1 MAKKIIQAVI
11 FGLFCAALILFVF
24 PWVNTQVKKFNLFQ
38 PEIASYHDAVKA
50 ASPAVVNIYTQILD
64 NSSESGIRLNLGSGV
79 IMTDAGYILTNN
91 HVIKDGYQIDVYL
104 QNGKRFNAYVVGYDV
119 LTDLAVLK
127 INAENLPTIP
137 QNNKRELRVGD
148 VVLAIGNP
156 YNLGQSVTQGIISAT
171 GRNTLSDRTRQNFIQ
186 TDAPISKGNSGGAL
200 INTAGEL
207 IGINTISLKNSGEIK
222 ELSVTGTDAI
232 AEGLN
237 FAIPI
242 NQAIG
247 IMKKIIKDGR
257 VIRGYFGVSS
267 DLFYSAE
274 QLGVERGVLITGVA
288 ANGPAEKA
296 GIHVGDIVLRIDKI
310 EAVSP
315 SQMMEVLGNISPNTK
330 VRVVVLRQGKQLEF
344 DVVIGEFPD
353 VQINDE

>member
-1 MAKKIIQAVI
+1 MAKKIIQAVV
-11 FGLFCAALILFVF
+11 FGLFCASLILFVF
-24 PWVNTQVKKFNLFQ
+24 PWLGNQMRKYDLFQ
-38 PEIASYHDAVKA
+38 PEIVSYHEAVRK
-50 ASPAVVNIYTQILD
+50 ASPAVVNIYTQIFD
-64 NSSESGIRLNLGSGV
+64 NSSATGMRQNLGSGV
-79 IMTDAGYILTNN
+79 IMTDNGYILTNN

-104 QNGKRFNAYVVGYDV
+104 QNGKRFNANIVGYDV

-127 INAENLPTIP
+127 IDGNNLPTIP
-137 QNNKRELRVGD
+137 QNNKREIRIGD

-200 INTAGEL
+200 INSAGEL

-222 ELSVTGTDAI
+222 ELSITGADSI

-242 NQAIG
+242 NQAMG

-267 DLFYSAE
+267 DLFYTAE
-274 QLGVERGVLITGVA
+274 QLGVERGVLITGVT
-288 ANGPAEKA
+288 ANGPAERA
-296 GIHVGDIVLRIDKI
+296 GIHVGDIVLKIGNI

-315 SQMMEVLGNISPNTK
+315 AQMMEALGNISPNTK
-330 VRVVVLRQGKQLEF
+330 VKVVVLRQGKQLEF

-353 VQINDE
+353 VQISDE